1 MLRIRWLL
9 TVISVFLIVGIA
21 GPACPVALAA
31 EPPWTEIHGQHF
43 SVITDAGE
51 KRGREVA
58 LRLEQMRALFGTMLM
73 KSRLHMS
80 VPLTVIALKSDQLYA
95 QVAPNRQGHPLTA
108 PGFLLQGEDHNYVVL
123 NLFEE
128 ESWRAIAHDFAH
140 LLLNYNYPPTQAWF
154 DEGFA
159 EYFSS
164 VRLTDRLVEIGGD
177 PEVSPSA
184 KDKLL
189 GSQPQPRSL
198 GKSLAELLSVP
209 VWLSMTDLFAMR
221 HDASRDLEGGHHT
234 LFYAQSWI
242 VMHYLLNQQK
252 LPEAGTYFELV
263 QNQKM
268 PIDEAILKAFG
279 MSPRQFEQAV
289 KDYFG
294 SLTASQ
300 TGPRRTEAR
309 ESQVAVHQFPTPV
322 GADDLGATVSQ
333 VPDADARAVLG
344 DVMARISERREQG
357 TKNLRALAAEPTNN
371 EAAHRALAW
380 DRIQNKDFDAAAQ
393 ELSSAAE
400 LNPHDAWVRYY
411 LSVLKYRMA
420 ESTGQSTQGLA
431 NMMQDLRAVIDWYPE
446 FGEAY
451 NMLAMARVEGG
462 GINSALES
470 IRAAIQL
477 SPRNEQ
483 YVYNLGEI
491 YVSGKKWEAAR
502 GVFEKLKTSSNPQI
516 ASAARAQ
523 VQEMQF
529 KQKYG
534 IPMQRPKPA
543 DADSNPAGT
552 RESAAAHETPASKPE
567 TVESETP
574 AGKATATAPT
584 GAIQFIKAKLVSVDC
599 SPAPAAVLTVVAGTR
614 TLKLHTSDY
623 KSLTVVGAD
632 AFSCSWENRDVA
644 INYRASGKTGGDLVS
659 LEVH

>member
-1 MLRIRWLL
+1 MLRICLLL
-9 TVISVFLIVGIA
+9 TVISVFLILGIA
-21 GPACPVALAA
+21 GAACPAAFAA

-58 LRLEQMRALFGTMLM
+58 LRLEQMRALFGSMLM
-73 KSRLHMS
+73 KGRLHMS

-95 QVAPNRQGHPLTA
+95 QVAPVRQGHPLTA
-108 PGFLLQGEDHNYVVL
+108 PGFLLQGEDHNYIVL

-128 ESWRAIAHDFAH
+128 EPWRAIAHDFAH
-140 LLLNYNYPPTQAWF
+140 LLLNYNYPPTQGWF

-177 PEVSPSA
+177 PEVTPPA
-184 KDKLL
+184 KQTLL
-189 GSQPQPRSL
+189 GTQSQPRSSE
-198 GKSLAELLSVP
+198 KSLTELLSVP

-221 HDASRDLEGGHHT
+221 HDASRNPDASHHT

-242 VMHYLLNQQK
+242 VVHYSVNQQK
-252 LPEAGTYFELV
+252 LPQAGTYFDLV
-263 QNQKM
+263 QNQKI
-268 PIDEAILKAFG
+268 PIDEAISKAFG
-279 MSPRQFEQAV
+279 MSPKQFEQAV

-300 TGPRRTEAR
+300 NGSRRTEAR
-309 ESQVAVHQFPTPV
+309 EAQVAVQQFPTPV

-333 VPDADARAVLG
+333 VPDADARALLG
-344 DVMARISERREQG
+344 DVMARIPERREQG
-357 TKNLRALAAEPTNN
+357 IKNLQALTADPTNN
-371 EAAHRALAW
+371 EVAHRALAW
-380 DRIQNKDFDAAAQ
+380 SRIQSKEFDAAAQ
-393 ELSSAAE
+393 ELTSAAE
-400 LNPHDAWVRYY
+400 LNARDAWVRYY
-411 LSVLKYRMA
+411 FSVLKYRMA

-431 NMMQDLRAVIDWYPE
+431 NMMQDLRAVIDWYPD

-502 GVFEKLKTSSNPQI
+502 GVFERLKTSSNPRI

-523 VQEMQF
+523 LQEMQF

-534 IPMQRPKPA
+534 IPMQRPAPA
-543 DADSNPAGT
+543 NADSKPGGT
-552 RESAAAHETPASKPE
+552 RESASHETSPSTSETTEPE
-567 TVESETP
+567 TLP
-574 AGKATATAPT
+574 GKATPAAPT
-584 GAIQFIKAKLVSVDC
+584 GAIQFIKGKLVSIDC

-614 TLKLHTSDY
+614 TLKLRTSDY

-644 INYRASGKTGGDLVS
+644 INYRASGKNGGDLVS